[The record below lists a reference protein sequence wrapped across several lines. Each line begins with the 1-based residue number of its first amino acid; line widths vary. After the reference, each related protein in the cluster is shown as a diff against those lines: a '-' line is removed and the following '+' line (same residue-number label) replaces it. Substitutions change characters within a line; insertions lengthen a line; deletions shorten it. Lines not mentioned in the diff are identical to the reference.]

1 MWPYL
6 LLALQFRNEMNIFGP
21 QFFKLQHRDRY
32 NSQTFR
38 EVRREK
44 VKRENATGIK
54 VCISWPWCFWKALK
68 SYFFQINL
76 KKSIWRVIFFKCPSA
91 WVRMMFS
98 SAWIELMYFSQKKKN
113 PLKWYVSFVVHH
125 IKGSCCLLILLMMVS
140 TKHSM
145 GYSKITLVEN

>member
-1 MWPYL
+1 MWPYH

-21 QFFKLQHRDRY
+21 QVFKLQHRDRY

-44 VKRENATGIK
+44 VKRKRKNVTGMK

-68 SYFFQINL
+68 SYFLQMSLSLGKNDVFFCLDWAYVFFL
-76 KKSIWRVIFFKCPSA
+76 K
-91 WVRMMFS
+91 
-98 SAWIELMYFSQKKKN
+98 KKKN
-113 PLKWYVSFVVHH
+113 PLKWYVSFVVYH
-125 IKGSCCLLILLMMVS
+125 IKRSCCLLILLMMVS